1 MQAPEAVRREG
12 IFAAG
17 ARGRWGKKLVRLQQP
32 SAGRANHPAGW
43 S

>member
-17 ARGRWGKKLVRLQQP
+17 ARGRWGKKHRLQQP